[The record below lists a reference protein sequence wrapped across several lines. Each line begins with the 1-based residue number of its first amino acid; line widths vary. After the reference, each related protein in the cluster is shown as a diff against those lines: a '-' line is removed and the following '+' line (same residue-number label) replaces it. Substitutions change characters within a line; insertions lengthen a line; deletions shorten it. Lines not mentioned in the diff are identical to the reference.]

1 MIDPVRKKRYHWA
14 LVMVGSLLAAPVFA
28 QDLSSELTFSIVEM
42 TDGGEEV
49 LVERESVRPG
59 EIIEYALVSR
69 NLAVEADLDVAEAT
83 PGKAPA

>member
-1 MIDPVRKKRYHWA
+1 MKDKISRTLYGGTA
-14 LVMVGSLLAAPVFA
+14 GVMSVFCAAPVFA

-59 EIIEYALVSR
+59 EIIEY
-69 NLAVEADLDVAEAT
+69 
-83 PGKAPA
+83 